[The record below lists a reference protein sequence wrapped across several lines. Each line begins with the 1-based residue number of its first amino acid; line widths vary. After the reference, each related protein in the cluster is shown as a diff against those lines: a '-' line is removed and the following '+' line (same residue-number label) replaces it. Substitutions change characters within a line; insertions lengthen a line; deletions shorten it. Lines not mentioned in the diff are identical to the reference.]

1 MKQIV
6 MDKSRLKN
14 TLQECMAQLA
24 LLPPQKFCY
33 FFIAKISTQSRLS
46 FCKENSKTTT
56 TALLSTK
63 KVFKFT
69 FDNKCQL
76 SKEVFYTDVIQV
88 LPTNKEKAHKIRK
101 TRFII
106 S

>member
-1 MKQIV
+1 MHGSISSFASPKILLLFYRK
-6 MDKSRLKN
+6 DFNSIKIKF
-14 TLQECMAQLA
+14 LQRKF
-24 LLPPQKFCY
+24 QK
-33 FFIAKISTQSRLS
+33 
-46 FCKENSKTTT
+46 TT